1 MKDGVLHYVKIV
13 KKLFLAFSFIAIP
26 AFMVSL
32 VFAFGKSVP
41 FYFIAPAIA
50 VCYFVVYGFYAMHVS
65 MGTVTGIE
73 ITDKVVHLKTPRKT
87 FTYDVNMGCV
97 EVKTFKNKFVG
108 TFQTQNSRDKF
119 IFYRRV
125 LFTKSYIEQ
134 FTAEDVLSFFPS
146 FCEYPQS
153 RTTEGANT

>member
-1 MKDGVLHYVKIV
+1 MKDGIVHYVKTV
-13 KKLFLAFSFIAIP
+13 KKLFLIFSLIAIP

-32 VFAFGKSVP
+32 VFAVGKVVP

-50 VCYFVVYGFYAMHVS
+50 VGYLVVYGFYAMRVS

-73 ITDKVVHLKTPRKT
+73 ITDQVVHLHTPRKT
-87 FTYDVNMGCV
+87 FTYDVKAGCV
-97 EVKTFKNKFVG
+97 EVKTYKNRYVG

-125 LFTKSYIEQ
+125 LFSKSYMEQ
-134 FTAEDVLSFFPS
+134 FTAEEIRLFFPS
-146 FCEYPQS
+146 LDEFPQS
-153 RTTEGANT
+153 